1 MYYGIIFAI
10 LVMFGLYT
18 FHYPN
23 TKYFRIMKCIAFFV
37 LLFTAG
43 FRYETAVDFYSYRL
57 KFENTESISNI
68 LKNDITQFFFK
79 YPSEPG
85 YTLLNAIVRTFTNNV
100 QVLFF
105 LISLFT
111 TSLLFLS
118 LSKYC
123 SKKLFFFSLLL
134 YYVLIF
140 FILDMSGVR
149 QCLALNIILFSIQ
162 YLIENHNKK
171 FIINVILASIFHF
184 SALIFLFAPLFL
196 KKKISKKILLPIL
209 ILGLA
214 VFLLRI
220 RWLKSLID
228 IIVLLLPDNIIV
240 TRIYSYTTKT
250 AIYAQERPIFIMFFV
265 NLFLYLFFLFR
276 KDFYL
281 EHNIKN
287 IVFFNLYTLFML
299 ATMFLWEIADF
310 GIRFGL
316 YFSIGILYC
325 LPQIILFFN
334 KISKPIIIT
343 FVLFYSFVNARQFIM
358 EDRSVIPYNPYQN
371 YLIYEFFD
379 LKSTG
384 PERLTIYFNELNQ

>member
-1 MYYGIIFAI
+1 MYYGVIFSIIA
-10 LVMFGLYT
+10 MFGLYT

-23 TKYFRIMKCIAFFV
+23 TKYFQIMKSLAFLA
-37 LLFTAG
+37 LLFTSG
-43 FRYETAVDFYSYRL
+43 LRYETAVDFYSYRM
-57 KFENTESISNI
+57 KFENIENI
-68 LKNDITQFFFK
+68 FNIFKNDISQFFFK

-85 YTLLNAIVRTFTNNV
+85 YTLLNSIVRTFTDNV

-111 TSLLFLS
+111 TYLLFIS

-123 SKKLFFFSLLL
+123 SKQLFFFSLLL

-149 QCLALNIILFSIQ
+149 QCIALNIILYSLQ

-171 FIINVILASIFHF
+171 FIINALFASMFHF

-196 KKKISKKILLPIL
+196 KRKISKKILIPIL
-209 ILGLA
+209 ILGLL

-220 RWLKSLID
+220 RWLTSLID
-228 IIVLLLPDNIIV
+228 TIALSLPDNIII

-265 NLFLYLFFLFR
+265 NLFLYLFLLFA
-276 KDFYL
+276 KDHYL
-281 EHNIKN
+281 KTDTKN
-287 IVFFNLYTLFML
+287 TIFFNLFTLFTL

-310 GIRFGL
+310 GIRLGL

-325 LPQIILFFN
+325 LPQLISFFN
-334 KISKPIIIT
+334 QISKPIIIT

-371 YLIYEFFD
+371 YLIYELFD

-384 PERLTIYFNELNQ
+384 PDRLTIYLDELNQ